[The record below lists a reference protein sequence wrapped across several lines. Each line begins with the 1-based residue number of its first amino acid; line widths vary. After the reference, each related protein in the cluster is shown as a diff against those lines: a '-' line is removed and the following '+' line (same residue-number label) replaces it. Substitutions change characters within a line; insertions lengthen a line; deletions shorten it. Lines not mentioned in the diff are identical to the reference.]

1 VNAMAEQTLETLA
14 GTVLERSRSGRSLTV
29 CLGAGVSIAA
39 GMPSWNSLVKELVEQ
54 RVPLAEGEVFKNEV
68 SNYPIDI
75 SAGELLDFI
84 AKDIGAKTIVD
95 YIRAKTEHLQPTE
108 LHAALAKLPASTFIT
123 TNYDTLLEKTF
134 SSLGERFNVVMNDE
148 DVSLLNAEKPAI
160 IKLHGSIENPQ
171 TIVFSLKKEPT
182 SRENREVL
190 DSYLRA
196 LFATSLVLFVG
207 YSVQEEWFQELYE
220 RYRGSP
226 ESAANW
232 VVLTPAENLLT
243 KRLWESRGVRF
254 VEVSTTDMPAFIRI
268 LSDQLQNKTKIEQ
281 PTKSKR
287 TVFVSGSAESLP
299 IINQIEMVVSTAGFE
314 PITSENFFT
323 PSKTIFESL
332 NELTQNAIAAVV
344 VLSPDG
350 QRARTSLTS
359 QNVLFELGY
368 LTGRLGRDRVMAVV
382 HRDIS
387 NVPSDLAGVS
397 FAVADFNRPRVLSSL
412 VQDWLSKLSKTP
424 SE

>member
-14 GTVLERSRSGRSLTV
+14 GTVLERSRSGRSLIV

-54 RVPLAEGEVFKNEV
+54 RVPLAESEVFKNEV
-68 SNYPIDI
+68 SNYPIGI
-75 SAGELLDFI
+75 NAGELLEFI

-108 LHAALAKLPASTFIT
+108 LHTALAKLPASTFIT

-171 TIVFSLKKEPT
+171 TIVFSLRKEST
-182 SRENREVL
+182 SRGNREVL

-220 RYRGSP
+220 RYRGSS

-243 KRLWESRGVRF
+243 KRLWESRGVCF
-254 VEVSTTDMPAFIRI
+254 VEVSTTDMPAFIKI

-287 TVFVSGSAESLP
+287 TVFVSGSTESLP
-299 IINQIEMVVSTAGFE
+299 IINQIERVVSTAGFE

-323 PSKTIFESL
+323 PSKTVFESL
-332 NELTQNAIAAVV
+332 SELTQNAMAAVV

-397 FAVADFNRPRVLSSL
+397 FAVADFNRPTVLSSL

-424 SE
+424 RE